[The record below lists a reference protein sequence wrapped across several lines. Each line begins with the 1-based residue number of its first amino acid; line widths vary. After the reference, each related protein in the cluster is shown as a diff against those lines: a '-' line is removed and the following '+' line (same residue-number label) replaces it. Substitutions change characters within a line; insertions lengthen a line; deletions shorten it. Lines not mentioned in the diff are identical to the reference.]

1 MTDLTDH
8 VPAELLAAA
17 KDITGSSRE
26 ALQLVLQPQASFGG
40 KSLVEVARD
49 GRLPAALA
57 YLESISS
64 GFVG

>member
-1 MTDLTDH
+1 MTDPTAH
-8 VPAELLAAA
+8 VARELLAAA
-17 KDITGSSRE
+17 KDIAGSDPE
-26 ALQLVLQPQASFGG
+26 ALDLVLQQQPSFKG
-40 KSLVEVARD
+40 KSLAEVARE